1 MPAGTPMPM
10 FLCGYMR
17 PGVAGGG
24 FADFSAHGPG
34 GPGSRKALSGGYCHG
49 VGGVGNALGWPVT

>member
-1 MPAGTPMPM
+1 MPM

-24 FADFSAHGPG
+24 FSDLSAQG
-34 GPGSRKALSGGYCHG
+34 GSRKILSGGYCHG
-49 VGGVGNALGWPVT
+49 VGGVGHVLGWPVT